1 MRRRFIQ
8 NREPPYDFVEVGEY
22 VPRRQDGI
30 LYGDRNY
37 DGLKATDGTDIS
49 TRTKHKE
56 YMKRNGLT
64 IADDFKETWADQ
76 AKKRADFYT
85 TGKGGA
91 VTREDIAK
99 AIATLES
106 SRR

>member
-8 NREPPYDFVEVGEY
+8 NREPPYDFVEVGDH
-22 VPRRQDGI
+22 VPRRRDDLLQ
-30 LYGDRNY
+30 GDRNY

-49 TRTKHKE
+49 SRTKHRE

-64 IADDFKETWADQ
+64 MMDDFKETWSDQ
-76 AKKRADFYT
+76 AKQRADFYT
-85 TGKGGA
+85 AGKGGA
-91 VTREDIAK
+91 VTKKDIEK